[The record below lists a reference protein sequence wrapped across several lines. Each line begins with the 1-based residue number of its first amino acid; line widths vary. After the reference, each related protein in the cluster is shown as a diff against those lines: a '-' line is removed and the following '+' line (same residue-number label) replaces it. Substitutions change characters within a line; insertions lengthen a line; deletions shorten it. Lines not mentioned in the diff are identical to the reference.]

1 MENHYFFL
9 IKTAWAFARHHRTT
23 MVVVYVM
30 FVIANLIAMSE
41 PLVLGLFLNKLQEGG
56 DDLLHMS
63 ILYLGFYASLEFFF
77 WIFHGNARVM
87 ERQIGFDIVRNFKE
101 QLFKEVASL
110 PLKWH
115 KDHHSGGV
123 VSRIEKATKALNG
136 FTQDSYIFIETI
148 VRFIVCIVAFFLILP
163 ASGFMALG
171 MGILIVITIF
181 KFDRILISTLKAV
194 NEKIHLSD
202 STFYDYMSNI
212 MTVITLRLENL
223 ARSELVNKINAIF
236 PIWRKNIRVNEVK
249 WFSISMG
256 LALTNFAI
264 LIFYIYS
271 ETKGGGVIMIGS
283 FIALYQYTSRFIEVF
298 FGLAWKYEQLVWYST
313 DLKSVNPIRKTFE
326 KMEKKDQTKPPTDWD
341 TITIKN
347 LYFRYEDE
355 KNEKHNLDN
364 INLELKRS
372 LKIAFIGESG
382 SGKSTLM
389 TLLRGLENPNK
400 VKVLID
406 GKRFETLKSISNWVT
421 LIPQE
426 AEIFENT
433 IEYNVTAGVAHKK
446 TEVVKACE
454 LACFNKVL
462 KRLPKG
468 IKTNIKEKGVNLSGG
483 EKQRLA
489 LARGLFAGQNSS
501 ILILDEPTSSMDTKN
516 ELEIYDIML
525 APSSFVAF
533 ELDSKLIFVSK
544 KEKN

>member
-56 DDLLHMS
+56 DDILHLS

-115 KDHHSGGV
+115 KDNHSGGV

-148 VRFIVCIVAFFLILP
+148 VRFIVCLVAFFLILP

-223 ARSELVNKINAIF
+223 ARIEL
-236 PIWRKNIRVNEVK
+236 
-249 WFSISMG
+249 
-256 LALTNFAI
+256 
-264 LIFYIYS
+264 
-271 ETKGGGVIMIGS
+271 
-283 FIALYQYTSRFIEVF
+283 
-298 FGLAWKYEQLVWYST
+298 
-313 DLKSVNPIRKTFE
+313 
-326 KMEKKDQTKPPTDWD
+326 
-341 TITIKN
+341 
-347 LYFRYEDE
+347 
-355 KNEKHNLDN
+355 
-364 INLELKRS
+364 
-372 LKIAFIGESG
+372 
-382 SGKSTLM
+382 
-389 TLLRGLENPNK
+389 
-400 VKVLID
+400 
-406 GKRFETLKSISNWVT
+406 
-421 LIPQE
+421 
-426 AEIFENT
+426 
-433 IEYNVTAGVAHKK
+433 
-446 TEVVKACE
+446 
-454 LACFNKVL
+454 
-462 KRLPKG
+462 
-468 IKTNIKEKGVNLSGG
+468 
-483 EKQRLA
+483 
-489 LARGLFAGQNSS
+489 
-501 ILILDEPTSSMDTKN
+501 
-516 ELEIYDIML
+516 
-525 APSSFVAF
+525 
-533 ELDSKLIFVSK
+533 
-544 KEKN
+544 

>member
-1 MENHYFFL
+1 
-9 IKTAWAFARHHRTT
+9 
-23 MVVVYVM
+23 
-30 FVIANLIAMSE
+30 
-41 PLVLGLFLNKLQEGG
+41 
-56 DDLLHMS
+56 
-63 ILYLGFYASLEFFF
+63 
-77 WIFHGNARVM
+77 
-87 ERQIGFDIVRNFKE
+87 
-101 QLFKEVASL
+101 
-110 PLKWH
+110 
-115 KDHHSGGV
+115 
-123 VSRIEKATKALNG
+123 
-136 FTQDSYIFIETI
+136 
-148 VRFIVCIVAFFLILP
+148 
-163 ASGFMALG
+163 
-171 MGILIVITIF
+171 
-181 KFDRILISTLKAV
+181 
-194 NEKIHLSD
+194 
-202 STFYDYMSNI
+202 
-212 MTVITLRLENL
+212 
-223 ARSELVNKINAIF
+223 
-236 PIWRKNIRVNEVK
+236 
-249 WFSISMG
+249 
-256 LALTNFAI
+256 
-264 LIFYIYS
+264 
-271 ETKGGGVIMIGS
+271 
-283 FIALYQYTSRFIEVF
+283 
-298 FGLAWKYEQLVWYST
+298 
-313 DLKSVNPIRKTFE
+313 
-326 KMEKKDQTKPPTDWD
+326 MEKKDQTKPPTDWD

-516 ELEIYDIML
+516 ELEIYDNLFHEFKDRCI
-525 APSSFVAF
+525 VASVHRLHLLKKFDVIYLFDGGKLIERGNF
-533 ELDSKLIFVSK
+533 ELLK
-544 KEKN
+544 KNEMFQKIWKIYEKSLKSE